1 MFQAR
6 ISQTVQGQHDL
17 GAVGPVVELA
27 QEVFPDDPQV
37 SVTQPCL
44 GNQVSQLPAHVR
56 YVPDLVPPQVQPL
69 LRAQDARGDQLQDGV
84 RARQDSVFRNILVK
98 TPHPG
103 FVKVTTASDWFS
115 STSHVKGSVAGST
128 TTTPAS
134 LPASSSSTTCSGVS
148 SSNLVGAV
156 SQDQ

>member
-1 MFQAR
+1 M
-6 ISQTVQGQHDL
+6 
-17 GAVGPVVELA
+17 VELA
-27 QEVFPDDPQV
+27 QEAFPDGPQV
-37 SVTQPCL
+37 PVTQPCL
-44 GNQVSQLPAHVR
+44 GNQVSQRAAPVRDVPA
-56 YVPDLVPPQVQPL
+56 LVPPQGQPL
-69 LRAQDARGDQLQDGV
+69 LRAQDARGAQLQDGV
-84 RARQDSVFRNILVK
+84 RARQDSVFRNFLVK

-128 TTTPAS
+128 TSTPAS